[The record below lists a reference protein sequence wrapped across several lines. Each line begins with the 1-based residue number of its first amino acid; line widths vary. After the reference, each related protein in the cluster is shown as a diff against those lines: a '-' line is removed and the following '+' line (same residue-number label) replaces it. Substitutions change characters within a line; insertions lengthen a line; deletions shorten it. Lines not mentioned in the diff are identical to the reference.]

1 MVCEELSA
9 RRAVRA
15 GLATL
20 GRAFS
25 VDVAW
30 EVWDRRFFG
39 LSGEVGGGG
48 LFLRLEC
55 AVRLGQDERRE

>member
-15 GLATL
+15 GLAAL

-25 VDVAW
+25 VDVVW
-30 EVWDRRFFG
+30 EVWDWRFLG
-39 LSGEVGGGG
+39 LGGEVGGGG
-48 LFLRLEC
+48 LFLELEC
-55 AVRLGQDERRE
+55 ALELG